1 MDMRRIFLL
10 QIILSACYVWDA
22 AFIRLFGIP
31 FYLLTLLYFLCIAE
45 TVGFRMMWKR
55 LVR

>member
-1 MDMRRIFLL
+1 MEMRRLFLI
-10 QIILSACYVWDA
+10 QVILSACYVWDA

-31 FYLLTLLYFLCIAE
+31 FYLLTIFYLLCIVE
-45 TVGFRMMWKR
+45 TTGFRMMWRR

>member
-31 FYLLTLLYFLCIAE
+31 FYLLTLLYSLCIAE

>member
-1 MDMRRIFLL
+1 MRRIFLL

-31 FYLLTLLYFLCIAE
+31 FYLLTIFYLLCIVE
-45 TVGFRMMWKR
+45 TTGFRMMWRR

>member
-1 MDMRRIFLL
+1 MRRIFLL
-10 QIILSACYVWDA
+10 QIILSARYVWDA

-31 FYLLTLLYFLCIAE
+31 FYLLILLYFLCIAE
-45 TVGFRMMWKR
+45 TLGFRRMWKR

>member
-1 MDMRRIFLL
+1 MDMRKLFLL

-45 TVGFRMMWKR
+45 TAGFRMMWRR